1 MLNRQVDPIEFE
13 ALRPR
18 ILALLELYRAAQ
30 TDEARHAL
38 MSLFEN
44 AFLAT
49 AWHAARDLLE
59 NGWVP
64 QTVSTG
70 PVRRGGL
77 KIIDDSDAA

>member
-1 MLNRQVDPIEFE
+1 MLNRQADPIEFE

-18 ILALLELYRAAQ
+18 ILALLELYRVAQ
-30 TDEARHAL
+30 TDEARQAL
-38 MSLFEN
+38 MGLFED

-64 QTVSTG
+64 QTLSTT
-70 PVRRGGL
+70 PARRGGL
-77 KIIDDSDAA
+77 KVVDNSDAA